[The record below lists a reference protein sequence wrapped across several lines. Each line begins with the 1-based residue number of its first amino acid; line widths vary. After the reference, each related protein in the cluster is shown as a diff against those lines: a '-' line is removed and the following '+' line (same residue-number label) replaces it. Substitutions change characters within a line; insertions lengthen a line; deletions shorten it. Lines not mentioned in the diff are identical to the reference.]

1 MMAQAGDHEHIK
13 HSVEPSDGCSTP
25 IAKPSKRRKTRWGP
39 ENGALG
45 LSNLT
50 TAITAPMTSEQ
61 IDAYV
66 MQVRIEEITQ
76 KLRFDHVVPADVDRR
91 SSSPP
96 PRYDASGKRV
106 NTRYRRCRQ
115 RLEDELHSLVRLA
128 AHAIPN
134 YRAPQGYVRGP
145 RRLFTDRVYIPAKDF
160 PEVNF
165 IGQLLGPRGRSI
177 TDMNAQ
183 SGATVAIRGK
193 GSVKEGRCRVRDG
206 PARIDTN
213 DQEGPLHCLIM
224 ADTQD
229 KVDKAKA
236 LVQAAIET
244 AVTTPEP
251 KNERKRQ
258 QLRDLAV
265 ANGTFRDDEG
275 RCGIARAWERP
286 MSTGVICDVCNNGG
300 HIARD
305 CPERKAKEVPRR
317 STLQLQT
324 NAGQGTADAVD
335 LACSQFLSELRVNM
349 RI

>member
-1 MMAQAGDHEHIK
+1 MA
-13 HSVEPSDGCSTP
+13 TP
-25 IAKPSKRRKTRWGP
+25 FKRRKTRWGP
-39 ENGALG
+39 ETGAPG

-50 TAITAPMTSEQ
+50 SAITAPMTSEQ

-76 KLRFDHVVPADVDRR
+76 KLRFDHVVPANLDRR
-91 SSSPP
+91 SPSPP
-96 PRYDASGKRV
+96 PRYDAWGKRV
-106 NTRYRRCRQ
+106 NTRYRRCRE
-115 RLEDELHSLVRLA
+115 RLEDERHSLVRLA

-134 YRAPQGYVRGP
+134 YRAPQGYIRGP
-145 RRLFTDRVYIPAKDF
+145 RRLITDRVYIPAKDF

-177 TDMNAQ
+177 ADMNAR

-193 GSVKEGRCRVRDG
+193 GSVKEGRGRVRDG
-206 PARIDTN
+206 PAHIDTN
-213 DQEGPLHCLIM
+213 DQEGPLHCLIT

-236 LVQAAIET
+236 LVQAVIET

-258 QLRDLAV
+258 QLRDLAI

-275 RCGIARAWERP
+275 RYGIDGAWERP
-286 MSTGVICDVCNNGG
+286 MSTGISCHVCNNGG

-305 CPERKAKEVPRR
+305 CPDRKANVVPWR
-317 STLQLQT
+317 STVRLQT
-324 NAGQGTADAVD
+324 NAGQRTGDAVD
-335 LACSQFLSELRVNM
+335 LACSQFLSEL
-349 RI
+349 

>member
-1 MMAQAGDHEHIK
+1 MIAQAADHEQIK
-13 HSVEPSDGCSTP
+13 HTVQLSDGSSTTMATP
-25 IAKPSKRRKTRWGP
+25 FKKRKTRWGP
-39 ENGALG
+39 ENGAMG

-76 KLRFDHVVPADVDRR
+76 KLRFDHIVPADLDRR
-91 SSSPP
+91 SLSPP
-96 PRYDASGKRV
+96 PRYGASGKRV
-106 NTRYRRCRQ
+106 NTRYRRYRE
-115 RLEDELHSLVRLA
+115 RLENERHALIRLA

-134 YRAPQGYVRGP
+134 YRAPQGYVPGQ
-145 RRLFTDRVYIPAKDF
+145 RRLITDRVYIPTKDF

-177 TDMNAQ
+177 ADMNAQ
-183 SGATVAIRGK
+183 SGAILAIRGK
-193 GSVKEGRCRVRDG
+193 GSVKEGRGRARGG

-213 DQEGPLHCLIM
+213 DQDAPLHCLIT

-236 LVQAAIET
+236 LVQAVIET

-275 RCGIARAWERP
+275 RCSIAGAWERQ
-286 MSTGVICDVCNNGG
+286 MAIGVICHVCNNGG
-300 HIARD
+300 NIARD
-305 CPERKAKEVPRR
+305 CPDRKAKDVPWR
-317 STLQLQT
+317 STLRQQR
-324 NAGQGTADAVD
+324 NAGQGTGDAMD
-335 LACSQFLSELRVNM
+335 LACSQFLSELRVEM